1 MKQLLWIAL
10 LAASSAAGAANPRQ
24 LQDGYAAEAAKPA
37 AGFQP
42 SAKRGAE
49 FFARRFAVSDKM
61 PACATC
67 HTDNPAQPGRHAIT
81 GKDIKPL
88 RPAANPERLTDTA
101 KVEKWFKRNCNDVLQ
116 RACTAQEKGDV
127 LVWLMSVK

>member
-10 LAASSAAGAANPRQ
+10 LALSSAAVAATPRQ
-24 LQDGYAAEAAKPA
+24 LQDGYTAEAAKQT

-49 FFARRFAVSDKM
+49 FYARRFAVSDKM

-101 KVEKWFKRNCNDVLQ
+101 KVEKWFKRNCTEVLG
-116 RACTAQEKGDV
+116 RECNAGEKADFFAFLTEGR
-127 LVWLMSVK
+127 